1 MASTIQLK
9 TGTSGAPSNLTNGEV
24 AINVNDGLFYYGSG
38 SGNVTQQLE
47 SFTHITASGNIS
59 SSGNVIADKFF
70 IGANET
76 ARTDSGVLL
85 INEAGHFGQVNINR
99 GNLPK
104 PILLSGNVTA
114 SGNISSSG
122 NFDLTGNA
130 NIDGHLDVDGTTNL
144 DVVDVDGAFTIAN
157 NTKIQGENDSG
168 AVKDIA
174 SISTGNRLFL
184 GGTSIGTTVQSSTAN
199 MFLDS
204 AGDITIDSDSGNVY
218 FKDDGTTTIAFNTT
232 TGHITASGNIS
243 ASGYVYSN
251 QIALSPDSATQA
263 AIQNGILNG
272 KYSLFVGSGSSNTS
286 ALIYSDSGHAE
297 LQLRSNTSANAQILF
312 NEDGSARYIMGHYG
326 SDDSFQ
332 IRNSSFMTG
341 GDQLFTLAFDGSGL
355 KLGHDANFHVT
366 ASGNISA
373 SGDIHCD
380 SLVLGTRLNANQIH
394 NGSVGNTEFGRLD
407 GLTGNIQTQL
417 DTKAPI
423 ENPSFTGTASFAS
436 HITASGNISAS
447 GTLTAGDGS
456 GNEFTVRP
464 NLYFFATNTGQLVM
478 NGGSDFGSGT
488 TDNQGS
494 LPETNTTTVTLSQE
508 QNSHTNIFSLS
519 SNRLTIARAGLY
531 KITYNATLEI
541 NNGSNRAEGFTG
553 IVQETSGGT
562 VTLVDGSEGR
572 GYHRFLHSTPPSAQT
587 YAASVIVNV
596 AADSI
601 YDLRFGMIKQSLAT
615 QKLRTI
621 PTGTSFLVEAIT

>member
-59 SSGNVIADKFF
+59 SSGRIT
-70 IGANET
+70 ANTFT
-76 ARTDSGVLL
+76 AT
-85 INEAGHFGQVNINR
+85 
-99 GNLPK
+99 
-104 PILLSGNVTA
+104 GNVD
-114 SGNISSSG
+114 
-122 NFDLTGNA
+122 FDG
-130 NIDGHLDVDGTTNL
+130 DLDVDGTTNL

-157 NTKIQGENDSG
+157 DTKIRAEQANGT
-168 AVKDIA
+168 ARDIA
-174 SISTGNRLFL
+174 YVSDSNRLFL
-184 GGTSIGTTVQSSTAN
+184 GGTGIGTTVQSSTAN

-204 AGDITIDSDSGNVY
+204 AGDITIDADSGNVY

-232 TGHITASGNIS
+232 TGHITASGNIEATSYISASEFRTTGHITSSGNIS

-272 KYSLFVGSGSSNTS
+272 KYSLFIGSGSSNTT
-286 ALIYSDSGHAE
+286 ALIYSDSGHSE
-297 LQLRSNTSANAQILF
+297 LQLRSNTNANAQILF

-341 GDQLFTLAFDGSGL
+341 GDQLFKLAFDGSGL
-355 KLGHDANFHVT
+355 KLGHDANF
-366 ASGNISA
+366 
-373 SGDIHCD
+373 
-380 SLVLGTRLNANQIH
+380 
-394 NGSVGNTEFGRLD
+394 
-407 GLTGNIQTQL
+407 
-417 DTKAPI
+417 
-423 ENPSFTGTASFAS
+423 

-478 NGGSDFGSGT
+478 NGGSDFGGGA

-508 QNSHTNIFSLS
+508 QNSHSSVFSLS
-519 SNRLTIARAGLY
+519 SNRVTIARAGLY
-531 KITYNATLEI
+531 KITYNATLEL

-562 VTLVDGSEGR
+562 VSLVDGSEGR
-572 GYHRFLHSTPPSAQT
+572 GYHRFVATTPPSAQT

-601 YDLRFGMIKQSLAT
+601 YDLRFGMIKQALAT
-615 QKLRTI
+615 QKLRTV
-621 PTGTSFLVEAIT
+621 PTGTSFLIEAIT

>member
-47 SFTHITASGNIS
+47 NFSNITASGNIS
-59 SSGNVIADKFF
+59 SSGTITTNTF
-70 IGANET
+70 T
-76 ARTDSGVLL
+76 AT
-85 INEAGHFGQVNINR
+85 
-99 GNLPK
+99 
-104 PILLSGNVTA
+104 GNVD
-114 SGNISSSG
+114 
-122 NFDLTGNA
+122 FDG
-130 NIDGHLDVDGTTNL
+130 DLDVDGTTNL

-157 NTKIQGENDSG
+157 DTKISGENASG
-168 AVKDIA
+168 VAKDIA
-174 SISTGNRLFL
+174 SISSGNRLFL
-184 GGTSIGTTVQSSTAN
+184 GGTGIGTTVQSSAAN

-204 AGDITIDSDSGNVY
+204 AGDITIDADSGNVY

-243 ASGYVYSN
+243 SSGYLYSN
-251 QIALSPDSATQA
+251 QIALSPNSATQA
-263 AIQNGILNG
+263 GIQNGILNG
-272 KYSLFVGSGSSNTS
+272 KYSLFIGSGSSNTKT
-286 ALIYSDSGHAE
+286 LIYSDSGHAE

-326 SDDSFQ
+326 TDDSFQ

-341 GDQLFTLAFDGSGL
+341 GDELFKLAFDGSGL
-355 KLGHDANFHVT
+355 KLGHDANFHIT
-366 ASGNISA
+366 SSGNISA
-373 SGDIHCD
+373 SGDMHCD
-380 SLVLGTRLNANQIH
+380 NLVLGTRLNANQIH

-464 NLYFFATNTGQLVM
+464 NLFFFATNTSALTM
-478 NGGSDFGSGT
+478 NGGSDFAGGAT
-488 TDNQGS
+488 GNEGS

-508 QNSHTNIFSLS
+508 QNSHSSVFSLS
-519 SNRLTIARAGLY
+519 SNRVTIARAGLY
-531 KITYNATLEI
+531 KITYNATLEL
-541 NNGSNRAEGFTG
+541 NNGSNRAEGFAG

-572 GYHRFLHSTPPSAQT
+572 GYHRFVATTPPSAQT

-601 YDLRFGMIKQSLAT
+601 YDLRFGMHKQAVAT
-615 QKLRTI
+615 QKLRTV
-621 PTGTSFLVEAIT
+621 PTGTSFLIEAIT